1 MAGKKS
7 GFVRWESPNL
17 ARSVDELLGLGPVS
31 GGRVLSDDEYSILE
45 ALLRYNFMTAE
56 HGKRLWQWDIRTT
69 QRRYG
74 RLHGYGLVV
83 RGYVNEAGK
92 VGRPQTVYTLSQAG
106 FEVLRRNGHVL
117 AEEWADDWKPKN
129 ETGSQKLSVLHEL
142 GRNDVCIAIL
152 ETARALG
159 LAVVDWEGPREGTQ
173 KFLADATNHEWQRIE
188 PDSVI
193 LLDRWQPLLIEYER
207 SGRDSKFHKKVRAMR
222 TYLLGKHWQTRYPR
236 EPWIVYA
243 IPSGTGTQGLVSG
256 SYGGM
261 VLQAGMAGA
270 RHYVFLD
277 DEAWER
283 GTWLATL
290 GDGTVTR
297 LWDAVLG
304 SDWAKRRTYR

>member
-1 MAGKKS
+1 MARKKS
-7 GFVRWESPNL
+7 SFVRWHSHSEPTH
-17 ARSVDELLGLGPVS
+17 SVDSLLNLTTSSPA
-31 GGRVLSDDEYSILE
+31 LSDDDYVVLE
-45 ALLRYNFMTAE
+45 ALLRYNFMTPSQA
-56 HGKRLWQWDIRTT
+56 GRLWRWATRTS
-69 QRRYG
+69 QHRFS
-74 RLHGYGLVV
+74 GLYHKGLLS
-83 RGYVNEAGK
+83 RGSVIDPDRP
-92 VGRPQTVYTLSQAG
+92 GRPHQVYALTRMG
-106 FEVLRRNGHVL
+106 FEVLRRNGHEL
-117 AEEWADDWKPKN
+117 ANEWADDWNPKH
-129 ETGSQKLSVLHEL
+129 ETGSQKLSVIHEL

-159 LAVVDWEGPREGTQ
+159 LNVVDWEGPREGTQ

-207 SGRDSKFHKKVRAMR
+207 SGRDTKFHKKVRAFR
-222 TYLLGKHWQTRYPR
+222 TYLLGKHWQNRYPR
-236 EPWIVYA
+236 EPWVVYA
-243 IPSGTGTQGLVSG
+243 VPSGTGTQGLISG

-270 RHYVFLD
+270 RHYLFLD
-277 DEAWER
+277 EEAWER

-304 SDWAKRRTYR
+304 SEWSKNRAYR